1 MVMNNFSQQQLLAE
15 LERLKAENAQLKE
28 QLSAKET
35 LEGRLDRR
43 YQRERRA
50 RKEAERIMEE
60 RSLELF
66 NANQQL
72 SNLNKAQEQV
82 LNERTHQLRENIETL
97 ERVNK
102 EIKQFTYLASHDLK
116 TPLRAIGSL
125 IGFIE
130 DDLSHHPEIRNTFQD
145 CIDLIKIRVNRM
157 HRLLNAIL
165 EYSNIGKYKKHVET
179 VYAKDIVEEVM
190 SSITLPIGFKIELK
204 DNLFFLNVNR
214 NRLYQIFRHIVE
226 NAIKYHHN
234 PSAGLITIS
243 STQGEDKCT
252 ISIRDNGPGIATKYH
267 ERIFKIFQTLETK
280 DKNKESIGIG
290 LPIVKKIVEEEMNG
304 IITFDSDAGRGTNFI
319 IEFPTSILARF

>member
-116 TPLRAIGSL
+116 TPLRAIG
-125 IGFIE
+125 
-130 DDLSHHPEIRNTFQD
+130 
-145 CIDLIKIRVNRM
+145 C
-157 HRLLNAIL
+157 
-165 EYSNIGKYKKHVET
+165 
-179 VYAKDIVEEVM
+179 
-190 SSITLPIGFKIELK
+190 
-204 DNLFFLNVNR
+204 
-214 NRLYQIFRHIVE
+214 
-226 NAIKYHHN
+226 
-234 PSAGLITIS
+234 
-243 STQGEDKCT
+243 
-252 ISIRDNGPGIATKYH
+252 
-267 ERIFKIFQTLETK
+267 
-280 DKNKESIGIG
+280 
-290 LPIVKKIVEEEMNG
+290 
-304 IITFDSDAGRGTNFI
+304 
-319 IEFPTSILARF
+319 

>member
-1 MVMNNFSQQQLLAE
+1 MIMNNFSPEQLILE
-15 LERLKAENAQLKE
+15 LNRLKAENAQLKE
-28 QLSAKET
+28 QLKANGILQGRKE
-35 LEGRLDRR
+35 RR

-50 RKEAERIMEE
+50 RKEAESIMEQ

-72 SNLNKAQEQV
+72 SELNKE
-82 LNERTHQLRENIETL
+82 LGKNISERTYQLQEYVESL

-130 DDLSHHPEIRNTFQD
+130 DDLSHHPEIRDTFQD
-145 CIDLIKIRVNRM
+145 CIDLVKVRVNRM

-179 VYAKDIVEEVM
+179 VYVKDVLEEVIG
-190 SSITLPIGFKIELK
+190 STSLPRGFKVEIQ
-204 DNLFFLNVNR
+204 DGLFFLNVNR
-214 NRLYQIFRHIVE
+214 HRLYQIFLHIIE
-226 NAIKYHHN
+226 NAIKYHHDPKN
-234 PSAGLITIS
+234 GLIEVS
-243 STQGEDKCT
+243 SSQNEESCM
-252 ISIRDNGPGIATKYH
+252 ISIRDNGPGIDEKYH

-304 IITFDSDAGRGTNFI
+304 TITFDSNEGKGTNFI
-319 IEFPTSILARF
+319 VILPISTIATF